1 MLNIESWG
9 KDCARKKSGQHA
21 SMTAVFAIPEML
33 WICFWDAPNF
43 YEMLWIFLRCF
54 EFFLRCSELFVE
66 MLWFLFEMLWMAT
79 MTLSSKLLHLRHC
92 HHQSMQAL
100 KLWGRKNCA
109 LLAVTPLRC
118 ITSDQFIRSTEI
130 KWRFCPFHC
139 MHFDTLGH
147 SDTSMYLI
155 YEVSLKMAIWLTLNW
170 LFQVSYDIEM
180 EHIFK
185 SEFSC
190 PIFITV
196 FLVENAVNAAA
207 RLRWS

>member
-1 MLNIESWG
+1 MLAWQQCS
-9 KDCARKKSGQHA
+9 Q
-21 SMTAVFAIPEML
+21 
-33 WICFWDAPNF
+33 
-43 YEMLWIFLRCF
+43 
-54 EFFLRCSELFVE
+54 FLRCSEFV
-66 MLWFLFEMLWMAT
+66 FEMLRIFMRCSEFFWDALNFFWDALNFLLRCSDFCLRCSEWPQWLYHPSCCICAT
-79 MTLSSKLLHLRHC
+79 ATTNLC
-92 HHQSMQAL
+92 
-100 KLWGRKNCA
+100 KLWSFGGKKNCA

-185 SEFSC
+185 SEFSR

-207 RLRWS
+207 PEVELSFHRKTSF

>member
-1 MLNIESWG
+1 MLAWQQCSQFLRCSEF
-9 KDCARKKSGQHA
+9 
-21 SMTAVFAIPEML
+21 VFEML
-33 WICFWDAPNF
+33 RIFMRCSEFFWDALN
-43 YEMLWIFLRCF
+43 
-54 EFFLRCSELFVE
+54 FFLRCSELFVE
-66 MLWFLFEMLWMAT
+66 ILWMAT
-79 MTLSSKLLHLRHC
+79 MTLSSELLHLRHC

-118 ITSDQFIRSTEI
+118 ITSDQFIRSTDI

-170 LFQVSYDIEM
+170 LFQVSHDIEM